1 MRTVHLRDPY
11 SGLLGRYPDGGHEQR
26 RPALALTH
34 FNRVG
39 RREVPRLGDTHDYSS
54 NRSMPGGHQSAALPL
69 PSQTYPSTTTIL
81 KGPRADAP
89 RKHGNSR
96 R

>member
-11 SGLLGRYPDGGHEQR
+11 RGLLGRYPDGGHEQR
-26 RPALALTH
+26 RPALASTH

-54 NRSMPGGHQSAALPL
+54 NRSMQVGAKTGPAAAEPNVPVNDNDILARAA
-69 PSQTYPSTTTIL
+69 SQHT
-81 KGPRADAP
+81 A
-89 RKHGNSR
+89 
-96 R
+96 